1 MNKKTKSIG
10 IALVAIL
17 VAGVS
22 QATLVYSNDFESYTA
37 GNLVGQDSWA
47 TSGGAP
53 SPRVTTGVGSNTSK
67 VLGATTSTATT
78 ANAYQD
84 VSLGLGSYTSGTFS
98 VDFYRGAGGT
108 TTHKMY
114 AGFGYS
120 VSNSSGIA
128 IYSTS
133 GNLQIRDGASTG
145 TFYTLR
151 DSAGA
156 TVVTDFA
163 KWMRVTVEL
172 DFQNNL
178 ITGVYAQNLESLVTK
193 QLYFDSSGQQATKS
207 YLVDETNWDRAYA
220 RTGLSTDNV
229 HFMDNLSLSAIP
241 EPATIGMLGLGA
253 LITLLVRRKL
263 MF

>member
-67 VLGATTSTATT
+67 VLGATTSTVTI
-78 ANAYQD
+78 ANASRN

-98 VDFYRGAGGT
+98 VDFYRGAGT
-108 TTHKMY
+108 PEQQMY

-120 VSNSSGIA
+120 VSNSGGVAFYATSA
-128 IYSTS
+128 NIYY
-133 GNLQIRDGASTG
+133 RPGASAG
-145 TFYTLR
+145 TSVLMYDAVN
-151 DSAGA
+151 DSTITAINA
-156 TVVTDFA
+156 WERLT
-163 KWMRVTVEL
+163 MNL
-172 DFQNNL
+172 DFQNNQ
-178 ITGVYAQNLESLVTK
+178 ITSVYIQNLTTPAPAR
-193 QLYFDSSGQQATKS
+193 QLFFNSAATVATQT

-220 RTGLSTDNV
+220 RTGLSTQRE
-229 HFMDNLSLSAIP
+229 HYMDNLSLSAIP

-253 LITLLVRRKL
+253 VITLLVRRKL
-263 MF
+263 ML